1 MASSDKESIDYLLVR
16 CNGSLTQKRSASKQQ
31 VNLNVVLDAWI
42 MNATLMLPELDCK
55 LILADDSH
63 FNGIYAIDQLIKY
76 YDVWLVESILEIC
89 HNGRSKKIKTH
100 QSRPP
105 RDAPICWYKIEPLDK
120 MKKQGVI
127 YLTSFSHHLAEEK
140 R

>member
-16 CNGSLTQKRSASKQQ
+16 CNGSLTQKRSASKQK

-42 MNATLMLPELDCK
+42 MNATLMLPELDGK

-76 YDVWLVESILEIC
+76 YDV
-89 HNGRSKKIKTH
+89 
-100 QSRPP
+100 
-105 RDAPICWYKIEPLDK
+105 
-120 MKKQGVI
+120 
-127 YLTSFSHHLAEEK
+127 
-140 R
+140 